1 LTNGFIINTKE
12 QVEFYF
18 DLEEDYPMN
27 TTNNAITNNKRMKIK
42 RNYQPEHLTDK
53 EKANLMVAW
62 ARTHNKSTRRNNN
75 ITKRRVEKIGEGE
88 QNRVIVIETS

>member
-18 DLEEDYPMN
+18 DLEEDYQTN
-27 TTNNAITNNKRMKIK
+27 TTNNAITNNKRMKNQTK
-42 RNYQPEHLTDK
+42 LPVPEHLTDK

-62 ARTHNKSTRRNNN
+62 ARTHNKWTRSGNNN
-75 ITKRRVEKIGEGE
+75 ITSGEWKIKPKRQKSS
-88 QNRVIVIETS
+88 NSN